1 MRRKY
6 PSDLS
11 DTRWCLIQKFLRDP
25 VRTGRKRS
33 TDVREVVNAINYRW
47 TTGCPW
53 RMLPHDFPAWETV
66 YTYFARWQKDGRL
79 RLIRE
84 IVLRKSPYSVAKQ
97 LNNSGLP
104 TGADRF
110 NGRLSDRCLSPVE
123 PAATL
128 VTRNPDWPAS
138 TDPTSVREM
147 PAPSTGA
154 NHGGK
159 AGESP
164 RDLARLAPPGELG
177 SSCRATLHPTTPER

>member
-6 PSDLS
+6 PSDLTE
-11 DTRWCLIQKFLRDP
+11 TRWCLIQKFLQDP

-97 LNNSGLP
+97 LNNNGLP
-104 TGADRF
+104 ARADRF
-110 NGRLSDRCLSPVE
+110 NGPLPVQCLSPVK
-123 PAATL
+123 PAAVL
-128 VTRNPDWPAS
+128 EIRNPDWTTS
-138 TDPTSVREM
+138 TDPNSDRAI
-147 PAPSTGA
+147 PAQATGA
-154 NHGGK
+154 NHRGG
-159 AGESP
+159 AGVSP
-164 RDLARLAPPGELG
+164 RDLAQHAPPGELG
-177 SSCRATLHPTTPER
+177 SA